1 MVTSYVFLQVMVDAH
16 IDAIMILGEAFQ
28 ENKPFNFGDQDTT
41 HRIQTLVPV
50 MISHRMCAPPEEIY
64 SLHRKMSGVFLL
76 CAKLNGVVNCHSLF
90 FEIFNNYKFGG
101 TWEDFHARIQ

>member
-1 MVTSYVFLQVMVDAH
+1 MIDAH

-28 ENKPFNFGDQDTT
+28 DDKPFNFGDQNTT
-41 HRIQTLVPV
+41 YRIQHLVPV

-76 CAKLNGVVNCHSLF
+76 CAKLNGVVNCYSLF
-90 FEIFNNYKFGG
+90 QEILSNYKFGG
-101 TWEDFHARIQ
+101 TWEDFHAGRL